1 MNTYTITKAMI
12 SSAVERG
19 MKEMEDDPKRSVRRL
34 ADLGSQFSKNEFQKH
49 IFSIM
54 QELLANENS
63 AYYDMMAGLLR
74 NTDHEAMK
82 IFGVNCGYMSWSY
95 GAKVIRSYE
104 EKKGYAIPWVIMFR
118 YDPSRENGLTIP
130 QIASLIEQ
138 GKSLGIYSYYI
149 RQEAVPG
156 ENYAILDLFEKNP
169 DCAFLWM
176 RSTGRLTAAQVEFL
190 KNCKNTAVILPIGD
204 EESLLTAGLLRD
216 QKVIY
221 AMYDMYSDSEQDAAC
236 KERRFQSEMETVLT
250 AEAPLFVLIA
260 EDGTSH
266 RTQQQTLEW
275 CYNSRLEQNYPV
287 MITEYYS
294 DAASISRHVVGH
306 AHLLEIDTDGKILR
320 PAAAAGIPFP
330 FSQKL
335 PDTLA
340 QIMPQMQ

>member
-34 ADLGSQFSKNEFQKH
+34 ADLGSQFSRNEFQKH

-95 GAKVIRSYE
+95 GAKLIRNRE
-104 EKKGYAIPWVIMFR
+104 EKDGYAIPWSIMFR

-130 QIASLIEQ
+130 EIASLIEQ

-149 RQEAVPG
+149 RQRVVPC

-169 DCAFLWM
+169 DCAFMWI

-190 KNCKNTAVILPIGD
+190 KNCKNTAVVLPIED
-204 EESLLTAGLLRD
+204 SESLLTAGLLRD
-216 QKVIY
+216 QKVIF
-221 AMYDMYSDSEQDAAC
+221 AMYSMYSDSEDCSRQHF
-236 KERRFQSEMETVLT
+236 RTMMETVLT
-250 AEAPLFVLIA
+250 AEAPLFVVIA
-260 EDGTSH
+260 RDGTS
-266 RTQQQTLEW
+266 RQMQEKILNW
-275 CYNSRLEQNYPV
+275 CYKSRLEQEYPV
-287 MITEYYS
+287 MLTEYYS
-294 DAASISRHVVGH
+294 DAAGISSHIVGH
-306 AHLLEIDTDGKILR
+306 DHLLEIGEDGRILH
-320 PAAAAGIPFP
+320 PASKAGTPFP
-330 FSQKL
+330 FEKKL
-335 PDTLA
+335 TDALRE
-340 QIMPQMQ
+340 IMPAMEN